1 MKQVLAVAVAAAI
14 ATAFATTA
22 LGSNEPLHRGGDVA
36 VAGKSATRAAAA
48 RATGSYEGEFKPAN
62 QQGSEIVISAAI
74 RNGKAT
80 KVKRMRYLALMDCET
95 SGATVGEA
103 GWLFG
108 RRGIKV
114 KPNRRFSLASR
125 GRTEPVSTFTFK
137 GRFSR
142 NFKRVRG
149 TFKTHQWF
157 EEQTEPT
164 PLPAEYC
171 DMPTTR
177 YAASR

>member
-1 MKQVLAVAVAAAI
+1 MKQVLAAAVAAAI

-22 LGSNEPLHRGGDVA
+22 LGSNEPVHRGGDVA
-36 VAGKSATRAAAA
+36 VAGNSEARAAAA

-74 RNGKAT
+74 RNGKAI
-80 KVKRMRYLALMDCET
+80 KVKRMRYLAGMACEE
-95 SGATVGEA
+95 SGFIAGEA
-103 GWLFG
+103 GWIFG
-108 RRGIKV
+108 RRGIRV
-114 KPNRRFSLASR
+114 KPNRRFALSSR
-125 GRTEPVSTFTFK
+125 GVDTPRSTFTFK
-137 GRFSR
+137 GRFSK

-157 EEQTEPT
+157 EAQTDPK
-164 PLPAEYC
+164 LPAEYC